1 METKGTV
8 LTKSAKV
15 FEGMFEDKAKI
26 EQSISARIRYCMYK
40 AKVPQYKIAK
50 AIGYAKETIFNYMNG
65 KVSEEHM
72 NVQMLK
78 KMAVYLGL
86 DEYYFCNEY
95 HKFIDSTD
103 VPKLLKG
110 TRREMGMSQRELAAA
125 ADIPLQSYKKYEEGR
140 VRLPEKYW
148 RALLDILTN

>member
-1 METKGTV
+1 METKGAV

-72 NVQMLK
+72 NVQMLP
-78 KMAVYLGL
+78 
-86 DEYYFCNEY
+86 
-95 HKFIDSTD
+95 I
-103 VPKLLKG
+103 LLIER
-110 TRREMGMSQRELAAA
+110 RREMGMS
-125 ADIPLQSYKKYEEGR
+125 GR
-140 VRLPEKYW
+140 VCGCGGYTVVVL
-148 RALLDILTN
+148 

>member
-1 METKGTV
+1 
-8 LTKSAKV
+8 
-15 FEGMFEDKAKI
+15 
-26 EQSISARIRYCMYK
+26 
-40 AKVPQYKIAK
+40 
-50 AIGYAKETIFNYMNG
+50 
-65 KVSEEHM
+65 M